1 MKKSANRLN
10 DYLGHILDSCN
21 QIKKY
26 TDHIDQ
32 SEFLENRLIQDAV
45 IRNFEI
51 IGEASRNID
60 KHYPDF
66 GQAHP
71 ELPLGPAYQMRNAM
85 AHGYAEVDLV
95 LVWETICK
103 DVPFLSSIVTN
114 LHKD

>member
-1 MKKSANRLN
+1 MNRLN
-10 DYLGHILDSCN
+10 DYLRHILDACN
-21 QIKKY
+21 QIQTY
-26 TDHIDQ
+26 TAGIGQ
-32 SEFLENRLIQDAV
+32 SEFLDNRLVQDAV

-66 GQAHP
+66 AQDHP

-95 LVWETICK
+95 LVWETIGK
-103 DVPFLSSIVTN
+103 DIPFLLSIVTN